1 MLKSYEAIYDHGHI
15 TWLYDVPQT
24 ERSRVIITLVEQ
36 LQPTV
41 PVRRTP
47 SQRIAGRGKTLANL
61 IEPIVPEADWEC
73 LA

>member
-24 ERSRVIITLVEQ
+24 ERSRVIITLVEP
-36 LQPTV
+36 LQPSA

-47 SQRIAGRGKTLANL
+47 SPRIAGLGKTLDNL
-61 IEPIVPEADWEC
+61 IDPIVPETEWEC